1 MKAAAEYA
9 KLSELIIWIDQ
20 NTSNIELPADERS
33 LMAIGCFDIAL
44 EHQASFAILHSYKH
58 YGSALALLRPLAE
71 SLVRGLWLLQ
81 CATEKDLNIF
91 QEDNDDRAFGFAKLI
106 RDIETNIQTPS
117 GVLSAFKT
125 ASWSTLCSFTHTGFR
140 QVSRRHSPGKVGEN
154 YSEAELAKT
163 LGVAAALGLMAGG
176 LIIYMSG
183 KHELLQSFF
192 ERMSAYAS
200 TAQK

>member
-1 MKAAAEYA
+1 MKAAAEHA

-20 NTSNIELPADERS
+20 NTSNVELPADERS

-44 EHQASFAILHSYKH
+44 EHQASIAMLYSYKH

-81 CATEKDLNIF
+81 CATEKDLKVF
-91 QEDNDDRAFGFAKLI
+91 KKDNDDRAFGFSKLI
-106 RDIETNIQTPS
+106 RDIETNTGTPS
-117 GVLSAFKT
+117 GVLSAFRA
-125 ASWSTLCSFTHTGFR
+125 ASWSTLCSFTHTGFH
-140 QVSRRHSPGKVGEN
+140 QVSRRHSPGKVEEN

-176 LIIYMSG
+176 LIIHMSG

-200 TAQK
+200 TTP

>member
-140 QVSRRHSPGKVGEN
+140 QVSRRHSPGKAGEN

>member
-1 MKAAAEYA
+1 MKAIAEHA
-9 KLSELIIWIDQ
+9 KLSDLIIWIDQ
-20 NTSNIELPADERS
+20 NTSNVELPADERS

-44 EHQASFAILHSYKH
+44 EHQASIAILHSYKH

-81 CATEKDLNIF
+81 CATEKDLKVF
-91 QEDNDDRAFGFAKLI
+91 KKDNDDRAFGFSKLI
-106 RDIETNIQTPS
+106 RDIETNTGTPS
-117 GVLSAFKT
+117 GVLSAFRA
-125 ASWSTLCSFTHTGFR
+125 ASWSTLCSFTHTGFH
-140 QVSRRHSPGKVGEN
+140 QVSRRHSPGKVEEN

-176 LIIYMSG
+176 LIIHMSG

-200 TAQK
+200 TTP